1 MKITIV
7 GIGYVG
13 LANGVLLAQ
22 NNDVIALDICEKK
35 IKSINSKVS
44 PINDEDIEKY
54 LKNKNLRIRATSCK
68 KTAYTNSDFI
78 IICTPTDYDTNT
90 NQFNT
95 KSIEDVIE
103 DSIKINNTATIII
116 KSTVPVGYTE
126 SLQKKHQNSEIIF
139 SPEFLREGKALSDNL
154 FPSRIIIGSS
164 SKRARTYIK
173 ILQEGIIK
181 KDVEVLFMSPS
192 EAEAVKLFSNT
203 FLAMRVAFF
212 NELDSFSLAHN
223 LDTLSIIQGVCLD
236 PRIDDKY
243 NNPSFGYGGYCLPK
257 DSKQLLANY
266 KDIPHTLIKAIVES
280 NSTRKDF
287 IANAIIKKK
296 PRVVG
301 IYRMIM
307 KSCSDNIRTSS
318 IQGIMER
325 LNKNNIEMIIFEPL
339 IFESEYFKS
348 EVIRDID
355 EFKDMSDIIL
365 TNRITPELSD
375 VTEKVFSRDLTGK
388 N

>member
-1 MKITIV
+1 M
-7 GIGYVG
+7 
-13 LANGVLLAQ
+13 
-22 NNDVIALDICEKK
+22 
-35 IKSINSKVS
+35 
-44 PINDEDIEKY
+44 
-54 LKNKNLRIRATSCK
+54 
-68 KTAYTNSDFI
+68 
-78 IICTPTDYDTNT
+78 
-90 NQFNT
+90 
-95 KSIEDVIE
+95 
-103 DSIKINNTATIII
+103 
-116 KSTVPVGYTE
+116 
-126 SLQKKHQNSEIIF
+126 
-139 SPEFLREGKALSDNL
+139 
-154 FPSRIIIGSS
+154 
-164 SKRARTYIK
+164 
-173 ILQEGIIK
+173 
-181 KDVEVLFMSPS
+181 
-192 EAEAVKLFSNT
+192 
-203 FLAMRVAFF
+203 
-212 NELDSFSLAHN
+212 
-223 LDTLSIIQGVCLD
+223 
-236 PRIDDKY
+236 
-243 NNPSFGYGGYCLPK
+243 PK

-365 TNRITPELSD
+365 TNRILPELSD